1 MPVSRN
7 GDGRIYIRLRDS
19 QRKSANTSNIVFLKS
34 TDDSMLDTLQKMSGT
49 THKAFTNS
57 KTVTR
62 DMEKLIMKNEGK
74 VSYTMSVQEIPVIS
88 YNDMAFI
95 SERNSIVFRAGDS
108 PIWNRNE
115 TILPMSWR
123 LFANTIS
130 APGKEYTLQTI
141 PTLSSAVDFDVR
153 RNQPNFQK
161 MLDHRMKQAVF
172 AQDAMDL
179 YRDSYGYDDYDIE
192 RLDPDNYSDEIMD
205 LINRLS
211 YASDKPKEAKT
222 EEEMYDDFDYDDY
235 VDDVEFITDLE
246 ENTEQQQATAEAQ
259 AQYDKKTRKIF
270 AKGLLSP
277 DDLSGVG
284 GIAHSLD
291 KDIIAA
297 YLEVKGDMW
306 KDTDYFMNR
315 NGSLY
320 SADGQTLYIEL
331 LDPTESLNALNDAA
345 KDESS
350 NVYADGD
357 TDYNEISQFNSYRV
371 TDDFYLFLAHLDSW
385 RFAKGRFDQEM
396 YRRMNDK

>member
-1 MPVSRN
+1 M
-7 GDGRIYIRLRDS
+7 
-19 QRKSANTSNIVFLKS
+19 FLKS

-57 KTVTR
+57 KTITR
-62 DMEKLIMKNEGK
+62 DMEKIVMKNEGK
-74 VSYTMSVQEIPVIS
+74 VSYTMSVQEVPVIS

-123 LFANTIS
+123 LFKDTIT
-130 APGKEYTLQTI
+130 APGKEYSLQTI

-153 RNQPNFQK
+153 RNQPDFQK

-172 AQDAMDL
+172 ADEAMAL
-179 YRDSYGYDDYDIE
+179 YRESYGYGDYDIE

-211 YASDKPKEAKT
+211 YAADNPKQSNT
-222 EEEMYDDFDYDDY
+222 EEEMYEDFDLDDFEGDFEY
-235 VDDVEFITDLE
+235 VNDVE
-246 ENTEQQQATAEAQ
+246 ENVEQQKETANAQ
-259 AQYDKKTRKIF
+259 AQYDKKIKKIF

-277 DDLSGVG
+277 DDLSGIA
-284 GIAHSLD
+284 GISHNLD

-306 KDTDYFMNR
+306 KDTDYFVNR

-320 SADGQTLYIEL
+320 GVDGSLYIEL
-331 LDPTESLNALNDAA
+331 IDPTESLNALNKAS
-345 KDESS
+345 KDETS
-350 NVYADGD
+350 NVYSEGD
-357 TDYNEISQFNSYRV
+357 TQKDEISKFNSYRV
-371 TDDFYLFLAHLDSW
+371 TDEFYMFLAHLDSW

-396 YRRMNDK
+396 YRRMMDK

>member
-1 MPVSRN
+1 ML
-7 GDGRIYIRLRDS
+7 RINERLRLRDVYGDS
-19 QRKSANTSNIVFLKS
+19 VDKIVQGNTSNIVFLKS

-57 KTVTR
+57 KTITR
-62 DMEKLIMKNEGK
+62 DMEKIVMKNEGK
-74 VSYTMSVQEIPVIS
+74 VSYTMSVQEVPVIS

-123 LFANTIS
+123 LFKDTIT
-130 APGKEYTLQTI
+130 APGKEYSLQTI

-153 RNQPNFQK
+153 RNQPDFQK

-172 AQDAMDL
+172 ADEAMAL
-179 YRDSYGYDDYDIE
+179 YRESYGYGDYDIE

-211 YASDKPKEAKT
+211 YAADNPKQSNT
-222 EEEMYDDFDYDDY
+222 EEEMYEDFDLDDFEGDFEY
-235 VDDVEFITDLE
+235 VNDVE
-246 ENTEQQQATAEAQ
+246 ENVEQQKETANAQ
-259 AQYDKKTRKIF
+259 AQYDKKTKKIF

-277 DDLSGVG
+277 DDLSGIA
-284 GIAHSLD
+284 GISHNLD

-306 KDTDYFMNR
+306 KDTDYFVNR

-320 SADGQTLYIEL
+320 GVDGSLYIEL
-331 LDPTESLNALNDAA
+331 IDPTESLNALNKAS
-345 KDESS
+345 KDETS
-350 NVYADGD
+350 NVYSEGD
-357 TDYNEISQFNSYRV
+357 TQKDEISKFNSYRV
-371 TDDFYLFLAHLDSW
+371 TDEFYMFLAHLDSW

-396 YRRMNDK
+396 YRRMMDK

>member
-1 MPVSRN
+1 MRDVY
-7 GDGRIYIRLRDS
+7 GDSVDKIVQG
-19 QRKSANTSNIVFLKS
+19 NTSNIVFLKS

-57 KTVTR
+57 KTITR
-62 DMEKLIMKNEGK
+62 DMEKIVMKNEGK
-74 VSYTMSVQEIPVIS
+74 VSYTMSVQEVPVIS

-123 LFANTIS
+123 LFKDTIT
-130 APGKEYTLQTI
+130 APGKEYSLQTI

-153 RNQPNFQK
+153 RNQPDFQK

-172 AQDAMDL
+172 ADEAMAL
-179 YRDSYGYDDYDIE
+179 YRESYGYGDYDIE

-211 YASDKPKEAKT
+211 YAADNPKQSNT
-222 EEEMYDDFDYDDY
+222 EEEMYEDFDLDDFEGDFEY
-235 VDDVEFITDLE
+235 VNDVE
-246 ENTEQQQATAEAQ
+246 ENVEQQKETANAQ
-259 AQYDKKTRKIF
+259 AQYDKKTKKIF

-277 DDLSGVG
+277 DDLSGIA
-284 GIAHSLD
+284 GISHNLD

-306 KDTDYFMNR
+306 KDTDYFVNR

-320 SADGQTLYIEL
+320 GVDGSLYIEL
-331 LDPTESLNALNDAA
+331 IDPTESLNALNKAS
-345 KDESS
+345 KDETS
-350 NVYADGD
+350 NVYSEGD
-357 TDYNEISQFNSYRV
+357 TQKDEISKFNSYRV
-371 TDDFYLFLAHLDSW
+371 TDEFYMFLAHLDSW

-396 YRRMNDK
+396 YRRMMDK

>member
-1 MPVSRN
+1 METFETLELPIHIKIVQ
-7 GDGRIYIRLRDS
+7 G
-19 QRKSANTSNIVFLKS
+19 NTSNIVFLKS

-57 KTVTR
+57 KTITR
-62 DMEKLIMKNEGK
+62 DMEKIVMKNEGK
-74 VSYTMSVQEIPVIS
+74 VSYTMSVQEVPVIS

-123 LFANTIS
+123 LFKDTIT
-130 APGKEYTLQTI
+130 APGKEYSLQTI

-153 RNQPNFQK
+153 RNQPDFQK

-172 AQDAMDL
+172 ADEAMAL
-179 YRDSYGYDDYDIE
+179 YRESYGYGDYDIE

-211 YASDKPKEAKT
+211 YAADNPKQSNT
-222 EEEMYDDFDYDDY
+222 EEEMYEDFDLDDFEGDFEY
-235 VDDVEFITDLE
+235 VNDVE
-246 ENTEQQQATAEAQ
+246 ENVEQQKETANAQ
-259 AQYDKKTRKIF
+259 AQYDKKTKKIF

-277 DDLSGVG
+277 DDLSGIA
-284 GIAHSLD
+284 GISHNLD

-306 KDTDYFMNR
+306 KDTDYFVNR

-320 SADGQTLYIEL
+320 GVDGSLYIEL
-331 LDPTESLNALNDAA
+331 IDPTESLNALNKAS
-345 KDESS
+345 KDETS
-350 NVYADGD
+350 NVYSEGD
-357 TDYNEISQFNSYRV
+357 TQKDEISKFNSYRV
-371 TDDFYLFLAHLDSW
+371 TDEFYMFLAHLDSW

-396 YRRMNDK
+396 YRRMMDK

>member
-1 MPVSRN
+1 
-7 GDGRIYIRLRDS
+7 
-19 QRKSANTSNIVFLKS
+19 
-34 TDDSMLDTLQKMSGT
+34 MLDTLQKMSGT

-62 DMEKLIMKNEGK
+62 DMEKIVMKNEGK

-246 ENTEQQQATAEAQ
+246 ENTEQQQATAEGR
-259 AQYDKKTRKIF
+259 TGRSSF
-270 AKGLLSP
+270 LRR
-277 DDLSGVG
+277 
-284 GIAHSLD
+284 
-291 KDIIAA
+291 AA
-297 YLEVKGDMW
+297 
-306 KDTDYFMNR
+306 
-315 NGSLY
+315 
-320 SADGQTLYIEL
+320 L

>member
-1 MPVSRN
+1 MY
-7 GDGRIYIRLRDS
+7 GDSVDKIVQG
-19 QRKSANTSNIVFLKS
+19 NTSNIVFLKS

-57 KTVTR
+57 KTITR
-62 DMEKLIMKNEGK
+62 DMEKIVMKNEGK
-74 VSYTMSVQEIPVIS
+74 VSYTMSVQEVPVIS

-123 LFANTIS
+123 LFKDTIT
-130 APGKEYTLQTI
+130 APGKEYSLQTI

-153 RNQPNFQK
+153 RNQPDFQK

-172 AQDAMDL
+172 ADEAMAL
-179 YRDSYGYDDYDIE
+179 YRESYGYGDYDIE

-211 YASDKPKEAKT
+211 YAADNPKQSNT
-222 EEEMYDDFDYDDY
+222 EEEMYEDFDLDDFEGDFEY
-235 VDDVEFITDLE
+235 VNDVE
-246 ENTEQQQATAEAQ
+246 ENVEQQKETANAQ
-259 AQYDKKTRKIF
+259 AQYDKKTKKIF

-277 DDLSGVG
+277 DDLSGIA
-284 GIAHSLD
+284 GISHNLD

-306 KDTDYFMNR
+306 KDTDYFVNR

-320 SADGQTLYIEL
+320 GVDGSLYIEL
-331 LDPTESLNALNDAA
+331 IDPTESLNALNKAS
-345 KDESS
+345 KDETS
-350 NVYADGD
+350 NVYSEGD
-357 TDYNEISQFNSYRV
+357 TQKDEISKFNSYRV
-371 TDDFYLFLAHLDSW
+371 TDEFYMFLAHLDSW

-396 YRRMNDK
+396 YRRMMDK

>member
-1 MPVSRN
+1 MY
-7 GDGRIYIRLRDS
+7 GDSVDKIVQG
-19 QRKSANTSNIVFLKS
+19 NTSNIVFLKS

-57 KTVTR
+57 KTITR
-62 DMEKLIMKNEGK
+62 DMEKIVMKNEGK
-74 VSYTMSVQEIPVIS
+74 VSYTMSVQEVPVIS

-123 LFANTIS
+123 LFKDTIT
-130 APGKEYTLQTI
+130 APGKEYSLQTI

-153 RNQPNFQK
+153 RNQPDFQK

-172 AQDAMDL
+172 ADEAMAL
-179 YRDSYGYDDYDIE
+179 YRESYGYGDYDIE

-211 YASDKPKEAKT
+211 YAADNPKQSNT
-222 EEEMYDDFDYDDY
+222 EEEMYEDFDLDDFEGDFEY
-235 VDDVEFITDLE
+235 VNDVE
-246 ENTEQQQATAEAQ
+246 ENVEQQKETANAQ
-259 AQYDKKTRKIF
+259 AQYDKNTKKIF

-277 DDLSGVG
+277 DDLC
-284 GIAHSLD
+284 GIAGISHNLD

-306 KDTDYFMNR
+306 KDTDYFVNR

-320 SADGQTLYIEL
+320 GVDGSLYIEL
-331 LDPTESLNALNDAA
+331 IDPTESLNALNKAS
-345 KDESS
+345 KDETS
-350 NVYADGD
+350 NVYSEGD
-357 TDYNEISQFNSYRV
+357 TQKDEISKFNSYRV
-371 TDDFYLFLAHLDSW
+371 TDEFYMFLAHLDSW

-396 YRRMNDK
+396 YRRMMDK

>member
-1 MPVSRN
+1 M
-7 GDGRIYIRLRDS
+7 
-19 QRKSANTSNIVFLKS
+19 FLKS

-57 KTVTR
+57 KTITR
-62 DMEKLIMKNEGK
+62 DMEKIVMKNEGK
-74 VSYTMSVQEIPVIS
+74 VSYTMSVQEVPVIS

-123 LFANTIS
+123 LFKDTIT
-130 APGKEYTLQTI
+130 APGKEYSLQTI

-153 RNQPNFQK
+153 RNQPDFQK

-172 AQDAMDL
+172 ADEAMAL
-179 YRDSYGYDDYDIE
+179 YRESYGYGDYDIE

-211 YASDKPKEAKT
+211 YAADNPKQSNT
-222 EEEMYDDFDYDDY
+222 EEEMYEDFDLDDFEGDFEY
-235 VDDVEFITDLE
+235 VNDVE
-246 ENTEQQQATAEAQ
+246 ENVEQQKETANAQ
-259 AQYDKKTRKIF
+259 AQYDKKTKKIF

-277 DDLSGVG
+277 DDLSGIA
-284 GIAHSLD
+284 GISHNLD

-306 KDTDYFMNR
+306 KDTDYFVNR

-320 SADGQTLYIEL
+320 GVDGSLYIEL
-331 LDPTESLNALNDAA
+331 IDPTESLNALNEAS
-345 KDESS
+345 KDETS
-350 NVYADGD
+350 NVYSEGD
-357 TDYNEISQFNSYRV
+357 TQKDEISKFNSYRV
-371 TDDFYLFLAHLDSW
+371 TDEFYMFLAHLDSW

-396 YRRMNDK
+396 YRRMMDK

>member
-1 MPVSRN
+1 MDKIVQ
-7 GDGRIYIRLRDS
+7 G
-19 QRKSANTSNIVFLKS
+19 NTSNIVFLKS

-57 KTVTR
+57 KTITR
-62 DMEKLIMKNEGK
+62 DMEKIVMKNEGK
-74 VSYTMSVQEIPVIS
+74 VSYTMSVQEVPVIS

-123 LFANTIS
+123 LFKDTIT
-130 APGKEYTLQTI
+130 APGKEYSLQTI

-153 RNQPNFQK
+153 RNQPDFQK

-172 AQDAMDL
+172 ADEAMAL
-179 YRDSYGYDDYDIE
+179 YRESYGYGDYDIE

-211 YASDKPKEAKT
+211 YAADNPKQSNT
-222 EEEMYDDFDYDDY
+222 EEEMYEDFDLDDFEGDFEY
-235 VDDVEFITDLE
+235 VNDVE
-246 ENTEQQQATAEAQ
+246 ENVEQQKETANAQ
-259 AQYDKKTRKIF
+259 AQYDKKTKKIF

-277 DDLSGVG
+277 DDLSGIA
-284 GIAHSLD
+284 GISHNLD

-306 KDTDYFMNR
+306 KDTDYFVNR

-320 SADGQTLYIEL
+320 GVDGSLYIEL
-331 LDPTESLNALNDAA
+331 IDPTESLNALNKAS
-345 KDESS
+345 KDETS
-350 NVYADGD
+350 NVYSEGD
-357 TDYNEISQFNSYRV
+357 TQKDEISKFNSYRV
-371 TDDFYLFLAHLDSW
+371 TDEFYMFLAHLDSW

-396 YRRMNDK
+396 YRRMMDK